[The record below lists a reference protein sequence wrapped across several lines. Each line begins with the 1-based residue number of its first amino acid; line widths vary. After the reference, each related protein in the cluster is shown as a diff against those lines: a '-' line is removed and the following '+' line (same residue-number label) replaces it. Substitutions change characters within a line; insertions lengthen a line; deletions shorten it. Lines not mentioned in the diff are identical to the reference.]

1 MLTQLPDLVA
11 FHGVRFFYEVSE
23 GCQGNPS
30 ISLSDRSRVRKN
42 DEVASVLT
50 WKCPKLRRV
59 DHWDE
64 NSAKIIVLLKEGDKI
79 RWEVRRV
86 KA

>member
-1 MLTQLPDLVA
+1 MK
-11 FHGVRFFYEVSE
+11 
-23 GCQGNPS
+23 
-30 ISLSDRSRVRKN
+30 KN

-64 NSAKIIVLLKEGDKI
+64 SSGKVIVLLKEGDKI